1 MQILDYSKTQTYV
14 YPDRKLYARLHKPL
28 TSDKP
33 MHNGVHDTKQQI
45 NMPPENLE
53 KKVMSA
59 VENYENK
66 NEKKKTEKPVKVQG
80 PLSQAK
86 LSGASLDQ
94 VVKHK

>member
-1 MQILDYSKTQTYV
+1 M
-14 YPDRKLYARLHKPL
+14 HKPL
-28 TSDKP
+28 TPEKPTNTSVYSSDLP
-33 MHNGVHDTKQQI
+33 SET
-45 NMPPENLE
+45 LE

-66 NEKKKTEKPVKVQG
+66 NEKKKNEKLVKVYG

-94 VVKHK
+94 VVKHKQGVGKKNKY

>member
-1 MQILDYSKTQTYV
+1 MHDSTNLSPQKKPTNTSVYSSNLPSET
-14 YPDRKLYARLHKPL
+14 
-28 TSDKP
+28 
-33 MHNGVHDTKQQI
+33 
-45 NMPPENLE
+45 LE

-66 NEKKKTEKPVKVQG
+66 NEKKKNEKLVKMHG

-94 VVKHK
+94 VVNHKQGVGKKNKYWNDEQN